1 MDYTTLKTNINTTL
15 EHGFSDAQLAKFVQ
29 QAEQKI
35 YLAVDLPVMVNQDTT
50 AMVSGTATWTIPTGF
65 LSVVSF
71 AAVNAGTYSYLL
83 PKEES
88 FIRAAYPAATVDGLP
103 KHYAIVDS
111 TTILLGPTPDAAYN
125 VDFQY
130 RAYPTSIV
138 TAGTTFLGDQFD
150 TALFNG
156 ALVEAIRENKGEQDM
171 VDLYEKQFVE
181 ALALLKNVSDGR
193 LQQDNYRSG
202 RAKVVP
208 K

>member
-35 YLAVDLPVMVNQDTT
+35 YLAVDLPVMVNKDTT
-50 AMVSGTATWTIPTGF
+50 AMVGSTATWTLPSGF

-71 AAVNAGTYSYLL
+71 AALDSGTYSYLL

-88 FIRAAYPAATVDGLP
+88 FIRAAYPTATTEGLP

-111 TTILLGPTPDAAYN
+111 TTVLLGPTPDAAYA

-130 RAYPTSIV
+130 RAYPESIV
-138 TAGTTFLGDQFD
+138 TADTTYLGDEFD

-156 ALVEAIRENKGEQDM
+156 ALVEAIRENKGEEDM
-171 VDLYEKQFVE
+171 VLLYEKQFKE

-202 RAKVVP
+202 RSRVVP